1 MNKQLMNQNQ
11 FALDVLT
18 ANKQRFTGKEFRTL
32 KRMAEHGQFDYR
44 KTYEAA
50 DESLPYLPSFNQDV
64 TDRLAGI
71 GLEIRSI
78 PANDGTCRK
87 LYALVQL
94 NAGEAFTA
102 ADQRIAATKKTLSG
116 FGFGVYEVAE

>member
-1 MNKQLMNQNQ
+1 MNQNQ
-11 FALDVLT
+11 FALEVLN
-18 ANKQRFTGKEFRTL
+18 ANKQRFTEKEFRTL

-87 LYALVQL
+87 LYALVQAK
-94 NAGEAFTA
+94 AGETA
-102 ADQRIAATKKTLSG
+102 ADQRIAATKKTLAG
-116 FGFGVYEVAE
+116 FGYGLYGEVAE